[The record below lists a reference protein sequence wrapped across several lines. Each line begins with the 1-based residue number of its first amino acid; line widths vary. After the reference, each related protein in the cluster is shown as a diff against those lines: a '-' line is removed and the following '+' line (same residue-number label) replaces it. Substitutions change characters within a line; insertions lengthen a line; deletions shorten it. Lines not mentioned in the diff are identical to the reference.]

1 MEKKTL
7 TLTIIFL
14 ISIFMFNS
22 KVYAN
27 KVAWIGCDN
36 IEMHIKLADRSL
48 EITTNGALAYI
59 GGDYNYAFL
68 SDKIL
73 ETEKGTVKT
82 FNYLGNTYTISFG
95 ILHFTG
101 CWFKDAEDYNKSCS
115 KDELKFSEKEV
126 KEMLNSGSYC
136 PKVMR
141 TSKNILKPTVLVF
154 AGTTQPTKTSEFST
168 QYKFTKANSGD
179 QIIAEGY
186 TKNGEHILY
195 SNGKSSGDEKGHAH
209 LSYLYAVKYKDK
221 FPDISKIKSQ
231 NTSFDNEANVT
242 RIFDSGDDIQPLYN
256 KIDDWYNKYGD
267 NASINNLVMDNKNLV
282 SSCENINNNINSN
295 NEMVNPSTAASVLN
309 NLKTFL
315 PKFKEEYNKVST
327 NGYPMCVKNEKTANA
342 VNSAYNCA
350 IQDLL
355 GNIDYVPKEIQAY
368 VYNDVEE
375 YLQNKGLS
383 TVDYKEV
390 LSTLTYCA
398 VNLDKNA
405 EALDLNQN
413 ETSSIRQEY
422 EDFSNSAG
430 IVLVY
435 DCKSLIG
442 DNLAK
447 KIEKYFNIIKIAIP
461 IMLIALGIVDFAQA
475 VFAGDEEKMKKAQ
488 KTFIRR
494 IIASVLIFL
503 TPILVKLL
511 LLLANE
517 VWSNISADGCGI
529 F

>member
-1 MEKKTL
+1 
-7 TLTIIFL
+7 
-14 ISIFMFNS
+14 
-22 KVYAN
+22 
-27 KVAWIGCDN
+27 
-36 IEMHIKLADRSL
+36 
-48 EITTNGALAYI
+48 
-59 GGDYNYAFL
+59 
-68 SDKIL
+68 
-73 ETEKGTVKT
+73 
-82 FNYLGNTYTISFG
+82 
-95 ILHFTG
+95 
-101 CWFKDAEDYNKSCS
+101 
-115 KDELKFSEKEV
+115 
-126 KEMLNSGSYC
+126 
-136 PKVMR
+136 
-141 TSKNILKPTVLVF
+141 
-154 AGTTQPTKTSEFST
+154 
-168 QYKFTKANSGD
+168 
-179 QIIAEGY
+179 
-186 TKNGEHILY
+186 
-195 SNGKSSGDEKGHAH
+195 
-209 LSYLYAVKYKDK
+209 
-221 FPDISKIKSQ
+221 
-231 NTSFDNEANVT
+231 
-242 RIFDSGDDIQPLYN
+242 
-256 KIDDWYNKYGD
+256 
-267 NASINNLVMDNKNLV
+267 MDNKNLV
-282 SSCENINNNINSN
+282 SSCENINKNINSN

-315 PKFKEEYNKVST
+315 PKFKEEYNKVSI

-355 GNIDYVPKEIQAY
+355 GNIDYVPKGIQAY

-405 EALDLNQN
+405 EALDLNQK

-422 EDFSNSAG
+422 EEFSNSAG
-430 IVLVY
+430 IALVY

-494 IIASVLIFL
+494 IIASALIFL